1 MYKLNN
7 LTNEPR
13 QNKSYRFM
21 NIDINIQ
28 LYYSEINLGWY
39 MTIQQGDFKLENVRL
54 TCCKNFLNHY
64 RRKIKWGL
72 KIDSIDGFDPYSVK
86 DLMNNRVRLYFL
98 TPEEVNY
105 VTNIEY
111 RYNSELL
118 YDA

>member
-13 QNKSYRFM
+13 QNKTYLFM
-21 NIDINIQ
+21 NQDVNIQ
-28 LYYSEINLGWY
+28 LYYSEVNLGWY
-39 MTIQQGDFKLENVRL
+39 ITITQGDFKLENARL

-64 RRKIKWGL
+64 RRKLKWGL
-72 KIDSIDGFDPYSVK
+72 KVASRDGFEPFSVK
-86 DLMNNRVRLYFL
+86 DFMNGRITLYFL
-98 TPEEVNY
+98 TPDEVSY

>member
-1 MYKLNN
+1 MFKLNN
-7 LTNEPR
+7 LTNEAR
-13 QNKSYRFM
+13 QNKSYRFLTT
-21 NIDINIQ
+21 DVVIQ
-28 LYYSEINLGWY
+28 LYYSEVNLGWFI
-39 MTIQQGDFKLENVRL
+39 TILYNDFKLENVRL

-72 KIDSIDGFDPYSVK
+72 KVTSKDDLDPYNIEDFVS
-86 DLMNNRVRLYFL
+86 DRIQLYFL
-98 TPEEVNY
+98 TPDEVDY